1 MKVNNYLI
9 SLAKTL
15 IFTVILPILC
25 SFTHEEDHQT
35 EAREKIDGNVL
46 YGIKQCDLHNYFSS
60 ALSGDITQLKG
71 GKKLSKA
78 DIEDAKSKVWDI
90 WVNTVLGHYIEKLPS
105 PTSHSDVEKWFHI
118 SGPDGMWKLPEGPM
132 PFLYVSKGEA
142 PETGYPLFLFIHGS
156 GPDPEIEWRA
166 SMSWAQI
173 FKDTP
178 SVFFI
183 PQSPRGGTGCRW
195 YQPSRQAKWEQL
207 IKLAIASGEINPDK
221 IYFMGI
227 SEGAYGSQRLASFY
241 ADYLA
246 GAGPIAGGEVLVSCP
261 PENLANVPFTLQT
274 GENDTMY
281 GRKLLTQKVGT
292 LLDSL
297 ETLHPGHYVHNVSL
311 QPGKGHGCD
320 YTLTTPW
327 LVNFTRNATP
337 RYFYMENA
345 ALGGINNEPL
355 RYRDAFYNV
364 RILEPSDARDN
375 DMYRTAYEMTVNGN
389 TIDLI
394 VNNVSLSTSEPASDS
409 GWTVNLSVDK
419 NFTPATTGKVRIYLN
434 NDIVDMSRPVVVR
447 VNGNKKFKGKVTPK
461 TAVIAE
467 SCALFGDPSRLF
479 TAAVDVDIR

>member
-1 MKVNNYLI
+1 MKVI
-9 SLAKTL
+9 TVKPL
-15 IFTVILPILC
+15 IFTVTLLVLC
-25 SFTHEEDHQT
+25 SFNNGGGQEVADH
-35 EAREKIDGNVL
+35 KNIDETIQ
-46 YGIKQCDLHNYFSS
+46 YGITQADIRKYFTS
-60 ALSGDITQLKG
+60 ALDGDITQLKG
-71 GKKLSKA
+71 NKKLAKS

-90 WVNTVLGHYIEKLPS
+90 WANTVLNHYTEHLPS
-105 PTSHSDVEKWFHI
+105 PTSHSDVEKWFNMP
-118 SGPDGMWKLPEGPM
+118 GPDGTWELPEGPM

-142 PETGYPLFLFIHGS
+142 PATGFPLFLFIHGS
-156 GPDPEIEWRA
+156 GPDPEMEWRA
-166 SMSWAQI
+166 SISWAQV

-183 PQSPRGGTGCRW
+183 PQSPQGGTGCRW

-207 IKLAIASGEINPDK
+207 IKLAIASGDINPDK
-221 IYFMGI
+221 IYIMGI

-241 ADYLA
+241 ADYIA

-274 GENDTMY
+274 GEDDTMY
-281 GRKLLTQKVGT
+281 GRKLLTQKVGY

-297 ETLHPGHYVHNVSL
+297 ETVHPGHYVHNVNL

-327 LVNFTRNATP
+327 LVDFTRNATP
-337 RYFYMENA
+337 RYFYMENG

-375 DMYRTAYEMTVNGN
+375 DMYRTAYEMIINGN
-389 TIDLI
+389 TIDLN
-394 VNNVSLSTSEPASDS
+394 VNNVTLSTSQPASDS

-419 NFTPATTGKVRIYLN
+419 AFTPASTGKVRIYLS
-434 NDIVDMSRPVVVR
+434 NDLVDMSKPVVIK
-447 VNGNKKFKGKVTPK
+447 VNGNRKFKGKVTPK
-461 TAVIAE
+461 LDVIAE

-479 TAAVDVDIR
+479 TAAVDIDIK

>member
-1 MKVNNYLI
+1 MEAQTV
-9 SLAKTL
+9 KTL
-15 IFTVILPILC
+15 IFSAILLTLC
-25 SFTHEEDHQT
+25 SFNHGRDHQVT
-35 EAREKIDGNVL
+35 EPANTDGTVI
-46 YGIKQCDLHNYFSS
+46 YGVKKSDLNDFFSS
-60 ALSGDITQLKG
+60 ALTGDITQLKG
-71 GKKLSKA
+71 GKKLANA
-78 DIEDAKSKVWDI
+78 DIEDAKNKVWDI
-90 WVNTVLGHYIEKLPS
+90 WVNTVRHHYTEQLPS
-105 PTSHSDVEKWFHI
+105 PTSHSDVEKWFHMPA
-118 SGPDGMWKLPEGPM
+118 PDGSWELPEGPM
-132 PFLYVSKGEA
+132 HFLYVSKGEA
-142 PETGYPLFLFIHGS
+142 PDTGYPLFLFIHGS

-166 SMSWAQI
+166 SLSWAQV

-207 IKLAIASGEINPDK
+207 IKLAIASGDIDPDK

-281 GRKLLTQKVGT
+281 GRKLLTQKVGK

-297 ETLHPGHYVHNVSL
+297 QTVHPGHYIHNVNL

-337 RYFYMENA
+337 HYFYMENA
-345 ALGGINNEPL
+345 ALGNINNEPL

-389 TIDLI
+389 IIDLN
-394 VNNVSLSTSEPASDS
+394 VNNITLSTSEPASDS
-409 GWTVNLSVDK
+409 GWTVNLNVDK
-419 NFTPATTGKVRIYLN
+419 TFTPATTGKVRIYLN
-434 NDIVDMSRPVVVR
+434 NDLVDMSKTVVIK
-447 VNGNKKFKGKVTPK
+447 VNGNSKFKGKVTPK
-461 TAVIAE
+461 LNVIAE

-479 TAAVDVDIR
+479 TAAVDVDIH